1 MIRLAMRGL
10 FARRGRTVMTAFAVV
25 LGVGMISAA
34 LTVSDTMLSAAN
46 SLSAAAYHGT
56 DAVVGAPRAFNT
68 DENPGD
74 GAAIPASTLAK
85 VRAVPQAGLAV
96 GDILDQARLIDRHGK
111 VIGTSPYFAMGY
123 DSTAAGAQRFSPFHL
138 TTGRWA
144 TGPGQVVIDAG
155 TARSKHYDVGQQIAV
170 AAEGPVRRFTI
181 VGVARFGSVESIGT
195 ATAAIFSLPTAQKM
209 FGKVGRYDDVLVAAK
224 PGVSATALRHAL
236 TASLPAT
243 VGVRSASADDRFTL
257 DGLRQFISFI
267 KVFLLVFAVVALVV
281 GAFTIFN
288 TLSITVAQRTREL
301 ATLRTVG
308 ASRRQLLW
316 SVVVETLTLGV
327 VASAIGVVAGLALAS
342 GLLALLKSS
351 GIDLPRVA
359 TVFAQRTVVVGMTVG
374 VVTTLLAGL
383 IPAIRAT
390 SVAPVTAL
398 REGAPAA
405 KPRRRSLIAGLV
417 IGGLGVAILGFAL
430 FAPGQATGD
439 RLLAMIPG
447 ILLLFVGVATLSG
460 RVAGPLASLLGRPA
474 QRFGGQAGA
483 LARRNSMRAPGRTA
497 ATAAALMIGIALVTF
512 VAVLSHALKNASTG
526 EMNRQIAAAY
536 VVQQGTDGLPV
547 PPAALSAVRG
557 VKGVT
562 VATGMVSAPVKVYGS
577 QDQVNGVD
585 PGAAAQVLNLDYKSG
600 ARDTLATL
608 HGNDAIV
615 RDAFARKHH
624 LEVGDSFVVLSQAR
638 RQLALVVAGIEK
650 STELNPLNLGTIT
663 VARPVFDA
671 TFPDHGPAYG
681 FVSVHDAPSAATLGS
696 LRHALAAYPGVSV
709 HTKAQFVHDANGW
722 MNSVLGIVYVLL
734 AFAVIVSLF
743 GIVNTLALAVLERTR
758 ELGLLRAVGMSRRQV
773 RRMIR
778 HESIITALIGAA
790 LGIGIGLFLGA
801 LVTSALSSAGLSFT
815 VPVGSLIA
823 FVIVAIIAGI
833 VAAAAPARRA
843 AKLDILGALAYE

>member
-1 MIRLAMRGL
+1 MIRLALRGL
-10 FARRGRTVMTAFAVV
+10 LARRGRTVMTAFAVV

-46 SLSAAAYHGT
+46 SLSSAAYHGT

-74 GAAIPASTLAK
+74 GEAIGASALAQ
-85 VRAVPQAGLAV
+85 VRAVPQVGLAV

-123 DSTAAGAQRFSPFHL
+123 DSKTAGAQRFSPFHL

-144 TGPGQVVIDAG
+144 TGSDEVVIDAG
-155 TARSKHYDVGQQIAV
+155 TARSKHYAVGQQIAV
-170 AAEGPVRRFTI
+170 AADGPVKKFTI

-195 ATAAIFSLPTAQKM
+195 ATAAIFSLPVAQQM
-209 FGKVGRYDDVLVAAK
+209 FGKVGRYDDVLAAAK
-224 PGVSATALRHAL
+224 PGVSAPALRSAL
-236 TASLPAT
+236 RASLPPSM
-243 VGVRSASADDRFTL
+243 GVRSAQADDRFTL
-257 DGLRQFISFI
+257 DGLRHFISFI

-316 SVVVETLTLGV
+316 SVIVETLTLGV
-327 VASAIGVVAGLALAS
+327 VASAIGVIAGLGLAA

-351 GIDLPRVA
+351 GIDLPRVS
-359 TVFAQRTVVVGMTVG
+359 TVFAERTVIVGMTVG
-374 VVTTLLAGL
+374 VVATLLAGL

-390 SVAPVTAL
+390 SVSPITAL
-398 REGAPAA
+398 REGAPTP
-405 KPRRRSLIAGLV
+405 KPRRRSLVAGLV
-417 IGGLGVAILGFAL
+417 IGGLGIAILGFAL
-430 FAPGQATGD
+430 FAPGQATSD

-447 ILLLFVGVATLSG
+447 ILALFVGVATLSG

-483 LARRNSMRAPGRTA
+483 LARRNAMRAPGRTA

-512 VAVLSHALKNASTG
+512 VAVLAHALQSASTG
-526 EMNRQIAAAY
+526 EAQRQIAAAY
-536 VVQQGTDGLPV
+536 VVQQGSDGLPV
-547 PPAALSAVRG
+547 PPAALAAVRAVPG
-557 VKGVT
+557 VQA
-562 VATGMVSAPVKVYGS
+562 ATGMPSAPVKVYGS
-577 QDQVNGVD
+577 QNAVNGVD
-585 PGAAAQVLNLDYKSG
+585 PAAAQALNLDYKPG
-600 ARDTLATL
+600 ARATLATL
-608 HGNDAIV
+608 RGHDAIV

-624 LEVGDSFVVLSQAR
+624 LAVGDSFAVLSQAR
-638 RQLALVVAGIEK
+638 QRLTLVVAGIEK

-663 VARPVFDA
+663 VARPLFDA
-671 TFPDHGPAYG
+671 TFPDHGATFG
-681 FVSVHDAPSAATLGS
+681 FVSLHGGPSAATLAS
-696 LRHALAAYPGVSV
+696 LRRALAPFPGVSV
-709 HTKAQFVHDANGW
+709 HTKAQFIKDTNSW
-722 MNSVLGIVYVLL
+722 LNSVLGIVYVLL

-758 ELGLLRAVGMSRRQV
+758 ELGMLRAVGMSRRQV

-778 HESIITALIGAA
+778 HESIITALIGAT

-801 LVTSALSSAGLSFT
+801 LVTAALSSSGMTFV
-815 VPVGSLIA
+815 VPVGSLVA
-823 FVIVAIIAGI
+823 FVIVAIVAGI

-843 AKLDILGALAYE
+843 ARLDVLGALAYQ

>member
-1 MIRLAMRGL
+1 MIRLALRGL
-10 FARRGRTVMTAFAVV
+10 LARRGRTVMTALAIV

-34 LTVSDTMLSAAN
+34 LTVSDTMLSAAD
-46 SLSAAAYHGT
+46 SLSTAAYHGT

-74 GAAIPASTLAK
+74 AQAIPASTLGS
-85 VRAVPQAGLAV
+85 VRAVPQVGLAV
-96 GDILDQARLIDRHGK
+96 GDILDQARLIDRRGK
-111 VIGTSPYFAMGY
+111 AIGTSPYFAMGY
-123 DSTAAGAQRFSPFHL
+123 DSTSPGAQRFSPFHL
-138 TTGRWA
+138 TSGRWA

-155 TARSKHYDVGQQIAV
+155 TARAHHYAVGQQIAV
-170 AAEGPVRRFTI
+170 AADGPVRRFTV

-195 ATAAIFSLPTAQKM
+195 ATAAIFSLPVAQRM

-224 PGVSATALRHAL
+224 PGVGAAALRSAL
-236 TASLPAT
+236 RSSLPPS
-243 VGVRSASADDRFTL
+243 VGVRSAQKDDRFTL

-288 TLSITVAQRTREL
+288 SLSITVAQRTREL

-327 VASAIGVVAGLALAS
+327 VASAIGVVAGLGLAS
-342 GLLALLKSS
+342 GLLALLKST
-351 GIDLPRVA
+351 GVDLPRVA
-359 TVFAQRTVVVGMTVG
+359 TVFSPRTVVVGMVVG
-374 VVTTLLAGL
+374 VLTTLLAGL

-405 KPRRRSLIAGLV
+405 KPRRRSLVAGII
-417 IGGLGVAILGFAL
+417 IGGLGVAILAYAL
-430 FAPGQATGD
+430 FGPGQATTN

-460 RVAGPLASLLGRPA
+460 RIAAPLASVLGRPA
-474 QRFGGQAGA
+474 QRFGGQAGS
-483 LARRNSMRAPGRTA
+483 LARRNAMRAPGRTA

-512 VAVLSHALKNASTG
+512 VAVLASALKNASTG
-526 EMNRQIAAAY
+526 EMNKQIAAAY

-547 PPAALSAVRG
+547 SPSALHAVRG
-557 VKGVT
+557 VPGVT
-562 VATGMVSAPVKVYGS
+562 VATGMTSAPVRVYGS
-577 QDQVNGVD
+577 EDQVNGVE
-585 PGAAAQVLNLDYKSG
+585 PAAAAQVLHLDYKAG

-608 HGNDAIV
+608 HGHDALV
-615 RDAFARKHH
+615 RDSFARKHH
-624 LEVGDSFVVLSQAR
+624 LAVGDAFVVESQAR
-638 RQLALVVAGIEK
+638 TRLSLVVAGIET

-663 VARPVFDA
+663 VARPVFDH
-671 TFPDHGPAYG
+671 TFPDHGPGLG
-681 FVSVHDAPSAATLGS
+681 FVSVAAGPSAHVLAA
-696 LRHALAAYPGVSV
+696 LRHALVPYPGVTV
-709 HTKAQFVHDANGW
+709 NGKAKFIHDSGSW
-722 MNSVLGIVYVLL
+722 LNSMLAMVYVLL
-734 AFAVIVSLF
+734 ALAVIVSLF

-758 ELGLLRAVGMSRRQV
+758 ELGMLRAVGMSRRQV

-778 HESIITALIGAA
+778 HESIITALIGAT
-790 LGIGIGLFLGA
+790 LGIGVGLFLGA
-801 LVTSALSSAGLSFT
+801 LVTGALSSAGMTFA

-823 FVIVAIIAGI
+823 FVIVAIVAGI

-843 AKLDILGALAYE
+843 ARLDILGALAYQ